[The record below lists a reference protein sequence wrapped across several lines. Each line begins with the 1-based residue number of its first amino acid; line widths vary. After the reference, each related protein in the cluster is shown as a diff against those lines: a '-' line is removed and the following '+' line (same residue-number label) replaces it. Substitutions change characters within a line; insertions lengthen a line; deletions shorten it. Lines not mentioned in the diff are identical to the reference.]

1 MSCTQTRAA
10 GCLLTRTN
18 LKTLYLRVGIS
29 KLAPIFD
36 HLQRLQASSKIGD
49 LLVALFYLPNTIEID
64 MACM

>member
-1 MSCTQTRAA
+1 
-10 GCLLTRTN
+10 
-18 LKTLYLRVGIS
+18 VGIS